1 MGLETYPEYERAC
14 LSGRFTA
21 PAQPA
26 VVVVDLIRAFT
37 SPSHPLGSELG
48 EVIAATSK
56 LVDLARRHSNPVL
69 FTTIAYER
77 DTGDLGRWVEKI
89 PALGTLRQ
97 GSEWVEVDG
106 RIPRRD
112 DEPLIVKKGA
122 SAVFGTD
129 LVARLRRAGVDGV
142 VLCGASTS
150 GCVRATAVDLV
161 QSGFGVVI
169 PREAV
174 GDRSAAAHRAS
185 LIDLDAKYA
194 DVVSLAWARG
204 LLLEWAGERS

>member
-1 MGLETYPEYERAC
+1 MALETYPEYERAR

-21 PAQPA
+21 PERPA

-48 EVIAATSK
+48 EVIAATSV
-56 LVDLARRHSNPVL
+56 LVDLARRQGHPVV
-69 FTTIAYER
+69 FTTIAYDR
-77 DTGDLGRWVEKI
+77 DTEELGRWVEKI
-89 PALGTLRQ
+89 PALSTLRR
-97 GSEWVEVDG
+97 GSEWVEVDE

-112 DEPLIVKKGA
+112 DEPLIAKKGA
-122 SAVFGTD
+122 SAAFGTD
-129 LVARLRRAGVDGV
+129 LVPRLGRAGVDGV
-142 VLCGASTS
+142 VLTGASTS

-161 QSGFGVVI
+161 QSGFSVVI
-169 PREAV
+169 PHAAV

-194 DVVSLAWARG
+194 DVVSLAQARA
-204 LLLEWAGERS
+204 LLVERAGE